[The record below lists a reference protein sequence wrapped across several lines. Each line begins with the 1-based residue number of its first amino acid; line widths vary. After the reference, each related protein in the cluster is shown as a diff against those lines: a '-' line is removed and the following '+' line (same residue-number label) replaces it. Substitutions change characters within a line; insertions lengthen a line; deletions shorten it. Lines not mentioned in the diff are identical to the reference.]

1 MLDGNRLVH
10 SMNVTFDNQDRVE
23 TPNSQEDSDEDEEE
37 LINLEDLQKGATVP
51 QTPSVASAGCS
62 SVGQSAPGSVILP
75 GGLL

>member
-23 TPNSQEDSDEDEEE
+23 KPNSQEDSDEDEEE

-62 SVGQSAPGSVILP
+62 SVGHYATLSG
-75 GGLL
+75 